1 MISIISGS
9 NLEVLAV
16 SKTAVE
22 RLEDI
27 NSRLQI
33 VEDQLYDTLQGEDY
47 LEAQDVQKLFNQ
59 REVITDV

>member
-9 NLEVLAV
+9 NLEVLTV

>member
-9 NLEVLAV
+9 NLEIVAV